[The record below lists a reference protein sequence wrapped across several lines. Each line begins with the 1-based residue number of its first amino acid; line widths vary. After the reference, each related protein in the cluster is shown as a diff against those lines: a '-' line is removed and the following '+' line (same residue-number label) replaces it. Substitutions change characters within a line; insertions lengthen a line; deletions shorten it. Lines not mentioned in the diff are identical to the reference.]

1 MFYNIQNFC
10 GLFDKLLIKDS
21 SELFLLPGLKV
32 VLVVLSCNLVC
43 SYQILFDLLLG
54 VIAARDATLTFMVG
68 GSEEN
73 FSIAEK
79 ILINIG
85 KNVVHCGAVGTG
97 QVGSTYC
104 IITTKLFRQFH
115 IAV

>member
-1 MFYNIQNFC
+1 MA
-10 GLFDKLLIKDS
+10 
-21 SELFLLPGLKV
+21 
-32 VLVVLSCNLVC
+32 LSCFLAC
-43 SYQILFDLLLG
+43 SYQILFDPLLG

-73 FSIAEK
+73 FAIAEN

-97 QVGSTYC
+97 QVKSIC
-104 IITTKLFRQFH
+104 NHHPAI
-115 IAV
+115 